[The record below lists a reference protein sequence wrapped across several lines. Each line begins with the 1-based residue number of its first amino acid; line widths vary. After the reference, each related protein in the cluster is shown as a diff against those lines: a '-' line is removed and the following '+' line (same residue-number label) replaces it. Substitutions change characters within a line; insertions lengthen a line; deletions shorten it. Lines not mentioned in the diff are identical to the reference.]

1 MCYCC
6 FIVANADAVV
16 RILVIVGICVDGVAL
31 IIDVDFAPAVDA
43 IVADVIDV
51 TSVAGRKGIRCA
63 C

>member
-6 FIVANADAVV
+6 FIIANANAVV

-31 IIDVDFAPAVDA
+31 IIDVGFADAVDA

-51 TSVAGRKGIRCA
+51 TSIA
-63 C
+63 CRNEM

>member
-6 FIVANADAVV
+6 FIIANANAVV

-31 IIDVDFAPAVDA
+31 IIDVGFAPAVDV

-51 TSVAGRKGIRCA
+51 TSVAGRNGM
-63 C
+63 